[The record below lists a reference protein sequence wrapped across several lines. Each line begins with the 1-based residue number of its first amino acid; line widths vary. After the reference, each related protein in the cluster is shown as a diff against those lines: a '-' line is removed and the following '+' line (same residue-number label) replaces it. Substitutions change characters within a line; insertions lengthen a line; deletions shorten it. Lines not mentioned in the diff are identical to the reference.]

1 MERSAMASAL
11 ELAPHVQQIQYPV
24 KRFLAPLPLSLFGE
38 LEDESNG
45 SLDEQ
50 SAFAPNKPTSSPAT
64 VTTATST
71 TTSTSPADIVN
82 GNDDDEFGDFESEF
96 GDFESVPA
104 GTTTVMTESTSVAS
118 ELPALNLR
126 QPNLHLPQGARGNGK
141 PVEVTSEFETDF
153 GAVAP
158 APSPAP
164 ATAPAI
170 TLSRSRPVVE
180 EDLFGNFE
188 VGAGVPKTEGKH
200 SNGPV
205 FNLFENRFES
215 SSISQP
221 TKVVTRNPAQETPNL
236 FDEFSFLSVNGTHH
250 VEPSIATASC
260 ADGFEGF
267 GPGAVKTVQ
276 IEPSAAQ
283 KSSVSLY
290 DDFVSDTFFDVPKRG
305 PMNGF
310 EDLFGDFK
318 APSPVTTQ
326 PFWSFA
332 NKFPENGS
340 EIKPKNNVS
349 NGFEHPVFDPV
360 GALQLDSSAEKSD
373 SPDVIFFS
381 PKAQAHVQ
389 ESGGESDDDWGDFV
403 APPPPITVVPNPKT
417 TETASNDLF
426 SLGVKEFC
434 NGDFGEFSLPVKS
447 SQPQEQTHFPDF
459 IDAWETDLVDSGTA
473 KSNSNHGE
481 STAGS
486 EAETTSQASAPAAP
500 VKVDA
505 YSFYEAQVSQFF
517 PTTGSAKPDENGAN
531 LGPDSR
537 RSRSVDLDALYASPV
552 VVKMHTRGKSYVEH
566 SAAPL
571 SLSLFGEEEDA
582 AFAAAELSLGSSLS
596 DFVGMGRHHDTVS
609 GDEFQGGLS
618 SSSDS
623 HVDDV
628 DADEFFLASADDL
641 HKLTLWL
648 LEEGRVQEALACTNH
663 TAALLEFQ
671 ALQEDCSRALE
682 SGDTEKASVIT
693 TKIEAAHA
701 KLVKPQEWHR
711 WQKRQRHENGFK
723 HGSTLMVPKLTHED
737 MMSLLGGTSDP
748 RGEYFRSH
756 FQSDEIDSLA
766 KKDLRAAAEQH
777 TRALEAFQLLIS
789 ATVQEQ
795 LLYVKAWS
803 ALASSCA
810 SELELGMI
818 FWQRAVQA
826 QSQSHLLTHRQG
838 RNYFAALGQVYSVF
852 LVLQAT
858 VRLHAPWLEVAGE
871 KGKAVNRLIDE
882 CRTFWLGSGLKD
894 AVYWALSDANE
905 SLPSTRTSW
914 QGILDLSIAVN
925 LASLK
930 HTKGEVQ
937 PVCGLSLLPLKT
949 LSGMATV
956 EWGGRQYYLPLA
968 NMWANCVENEPP
980 RLPIMGLQQTG

>member
-1 MERSAMASAL
+1 MASAL
-11 ELAPHVQQIQYPV
+11 ERAPPVQQIQYAP

-38 LEDESNG
+38 LEDESIA
-45 SLDEQ
+45 SLDEH
-50 SAFAPNKPTSSPAT
+50 SASAPSKPTSSPAT
-64 VTTATST
+64 VTTVIST
-71 TTSTSPADIVN
+71 TSSTSPADIVN
-82 GNDDDEFGDFESEF
+82 GDDDDEFGDFESEF

-104 GTTTVMTESTSVAS
+104 GTSTVVTDSTSVAS
-118 ELPALNLR
+118 DLPALNLG
-126 QPNLHLPQGARGNGK
+126 QPNLHLPHGAQGNGK
-141 PVEVTSEFETDF
+141 PVEVISEFETDF

-158 APSPAP
+158 AFSPASAP
-164 ATAPAI
+164 AT
-170 TLSRSRPVVE
+170 TLSRSRLVVE

-188 VGAGVPKTEGKH
+188 VGSGMPKSEGRH

-205 FNLFENRFES
+205 FNLFANFES

-221 TKVVTRNPAQETPNL
+221 TKIVTKNPAQETHNL
-236 FDEFSFLSVNGTHH
+236 FDDFSSLSVNGTHH
-250 VEPSIATASC
+250 VEQSTATAKSV
-260 ADGFEGF
+260 DGFEGF
-267 GPGAVKTVQ
+267 GALRTVQ
-276 IEPSAAQ
+276 IEPSAAP
-283 KSSVSLY
+283 KSSVSLF
-290 DDFVSDTFFDVPKRG
+290 DDFGSDTFFDVPKRG

-310 EDLFGDFK
+310 EDLFGDFE
-318 APSPVTTQ
+318 APSLVTTQ
-326 PFWSFA
+326 PSWSFA
-332 NKFPENGS
+332 NEFPDKSS
-340 EIKPKNNVS
+340 EMKPKNNVS
-349 NGFEHPVFDPV
+349 NCFDHLVFDPL
-360 GALQLDSSAEKSD
+360 GALQLDCSADKSD

-389 ESGGESDDDWGDFV
+389 ETGGESDDDWGDFV
-403 APPPPITVVPNPKT
+403 APPPPVSVVPKPET
-417 TETASNDLF
+417 TETTSNDLF
-426 SLGVKEFC
+426 TLGVKDSR
-434 NGDFGEFSLPVKS
+434 NGDFGDLSLPGNR

-473 KSNSNHGE
+473 KSNSNNGE
-481 STAGS
+481 STVAS
-486 EAETTSQASAPAAP
+486 QAETTSQASAPAAP

-505 YSFYEAQVSQFF
+505 FSFYEAQVSQFF
-517 PTTGSAKPDENGAN
+517 PTTGSAKPDENGTS

-552 VVKMHTRGKSYVEH
+552 VVKKHTRGKSYVEH

-582 AFAAAELSLGSSLS
+582 AVAAAELSLGSSLS
-596 DFVGMGRHHDTVS
+596 DFVGMGRHLDAVS
-609 GDEFQGGLS
+609 GDEFPGGVS

-623 HVDDV
+623 QEDDV

-648 LEEGRVQEALACTNH
+648 LEEGRVQEALACTKH

-682 SGDTEKASVIT
+682 SGDKEKASVIT

-711 WQKRQRHENGFK
+711 WQKRQRHENGLK

-852 LVLQAT
+852 LVLEAT

-882 CRTFWLGSGLKD
+882 CRTCWLGSGLKD

-925 LASLK
+925 IASLK

-937 PVCGLSLLPLKT
+937 PVCGLSLLPMKT
-949 LSGMATV
+949 LSGMASV

-980 RLPIMGLQQTG
+980 RLPILGLQQTG